1 MKLFRVLVGLAIL
14 SGSMISISNAL
25 PKYATKEGKKCVY
38 CHVKMGSKDL
48 NDTGKC
54 YKDNDHSLAKC
65 PAPEKK

>member
-54 YKDNDHSLAKC
+54 YQANDHSLAKC
-65 PAPEKK
+65 KAPAGS

>member
-14 SGSMISISNAL
+14 SGSMISVSNAL

-54 YKDNDHSLAKC
+54 YKANDHSLAKC
-65 PAPEKK
+65 KAPAGS